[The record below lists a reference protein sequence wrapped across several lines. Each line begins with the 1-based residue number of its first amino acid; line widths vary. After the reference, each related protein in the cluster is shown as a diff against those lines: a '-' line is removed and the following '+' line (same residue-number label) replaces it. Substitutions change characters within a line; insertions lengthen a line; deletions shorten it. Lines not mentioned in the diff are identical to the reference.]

1 MFPTIQA
8 AVIAATPGSTVAVCP
23 GIYPEQVT
31 ITKPLTLLGRAFG
44 NANRATI
51 VASPNLS
58 LDANTLISGGLPV
71 YAQVLVRDVDPPEPV
86 NLIGITVD
94 GSGTVTSNGSCFD
107 PAGIGLAGIVYSD
120 GTTGTVNEVTARNQI
135 DGGCGFGI
143 VAFNDSGTEN
153 ITIENGSFRDVDNG
167 IVTFGSSALGSP
179 PTLSSTIFANFVT
192 AKPGNFGGIAAVEA
206 SEIAGGNFVISQ
218 FIGIFADV
226 PSTIA
231 NNTIADGNIGIEV
244 DRGGTSNVQSN
255 RLANVGTGITIG
267 GGPNSSGLWPAPTIE
282 ANFLQNTSHGIDLV
296 TLGASCPTGLVID
309 QNVLNDS
316 TVGFNGT
323 PASLGGSNIVT
334 DVDTVEV
341 RGTCP

>member
-206 SEIAGGNFVISQ
+206 SEIAGGKL
-218 FIGIFADV
+218 
-226 PSTIA
+226 
-231 NNTIADGNIGIEV
+231 
-244 DRGGTSNVQSN
+244 R
-255 RLANVGTGITIG
+255 
-267 GGPNSSGLWPAPTIE
+267 
-282 ANFLQNTSHGIDLV
+282 
-296 TLGASCPTGLVID
+296 D
-309 QNVLNDS
+309 QPVHRHFCRRPLHH
-316 TVGFNGT
+316 
-323 PASLGGSNIVT
+323 
-334 DVDTVEV
+334 
-341 RGTCP
+341 C